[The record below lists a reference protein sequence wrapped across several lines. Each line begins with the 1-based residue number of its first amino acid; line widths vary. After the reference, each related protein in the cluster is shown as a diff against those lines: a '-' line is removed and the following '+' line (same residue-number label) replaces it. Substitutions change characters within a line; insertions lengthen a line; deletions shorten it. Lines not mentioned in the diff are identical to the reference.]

1 MDSLR
6 IATGTL
12 PAAQRLEAFR
22 EIFGRKL
29 LKIEIEPERGTEFDV
44 DMTLQALPGLG
55 TASGSLS
62 PMRNRLT
69 RELIDNDDLVFV
81 ILQEGVGTARQRG
94 RQATISNGQ
103 AILTTNDEPGS
114 FAGHTRTQLINLR
127 FERKRLAPQLAD
139 ADAFLLRPMS
149 ANNPALR
156 LLTSYLQI
164 VGSELTRSPPILQ
177 RSAADHI
184 HDLAALA
191 LGATRDAA
199 ETATG
204 RGVRIAR
211 LHAIKAD
218 AVANAA
224 SSWLSLDT
232 IAARH
237 GLSPR
242 YIRSLFQSEETTFTD
257 FVLSQRLA
265 RAHALLIDPR
275 YGDRLISAIAFEAG
289 FGDLSYFNHRFRR
302 RYGATPSDVRAAA
315 RRVDGWQNA
324 TD

>member
-1 MDSLR
+1 MDTLR
-6 IATGTL
+6 IATGVL

-81 ILQEGVGTARQRG
+81 ILQEGVGTAGQLG

-103 AILTTNDEPGS
+103 AILTANDEPGS
-114 FAGHTRTQLINLR
+114 FAGHTPTQLINLR

-149 ANNPALR
+149 VNNPALR
-156 LLTSYLQI
+156 LLTSYLRI
-164 VGSELTRSPPILQ
+164 VGSELTRSSPILQ

-224 SSWLSLDT
+224 SSWLSLDA

-265 RAHALLIDPR
+265 RAHALLVDPR

-315 RRVDGWQNA
+315 RRNDG
-324 TD
+324 